1 MYFYKLH
8 HLHPIGYKLH
18 PKVSQEQKSL
28 KTSQDPSTQ
37 WNEPALESHN
47 LNWLSMTKFFSGSYP
62 KRELPVKL

>member
-18 PKVSQEQKSL
+18 PTVSQEQKSL

-37 WNEPALESHN
+37 WNKLALESHN
-47 LNWLSMTKFFSGSYP
+47 LNSLSMTKLFRWPYP
-62 KRELPVKL
+62 KRELPVK